1 MNKSER
7 IQKSERARERRHA
20 TKKIVEEKTQNLYE
34 KIKRE
39 RELKRKKE
47 IFTKFLLYFK
57 YL

>member
-20 TKKIVEEKTQNLYE
+20 TKKLLKKERKIYE
-34 KIKRE
+34 KLKRE
-39 RELKRKKE
+39 NQKEKE

-57 YL
+57 HL

>member
-7 IQKSERARERRHA
+7 IQKSERARERRHT
-20 TKKIVEEKTQNLYE
+20 TKKIVEERTQNLYE
-34 KIKRE
+34 KLKRE
-39 RELKRKKE
+39 RIKRKKE